1 MPFDEASVFIIK
13 VCESELADEVV
24 EAGRSVIQAL
34 GRDPVGCKAVEVL
47 PSSTELGLS
56 FCRAVAQMKKPIADV
71 GQFTNANGDEV
82 YYRSILLPLSSDQ
95 ENVDYVLVAFSF
107 KIAT

>member
-1 MPFDEASVFIIK
+1 MAHWEQLRAGRRFPSHADYRANLVPFDEASVFIIK

-47 PSSTELGLS
+47 PSSTSWAYHFAELS
-56 FCRAVAQMKKPIADV
+56 HK
-71 GQFTNANGDEV
+71 
-82 YYRSILLPLSSDQ
+82 
-95 ENVDYVLVAFSF
+95 
-107 KIAT
+107 